1 MRLTKE
7 IKIRIVLLFAKFES
21 VTAVKRALIS
31 EGWKESPADN
41 SIRSV
46 YNRFC
51 QNGSI
56 EDLPRPGR
64 PKIFQETIRKP

>member
-46 YNRFC
+46 
-51 QNGSI
+51 
-56 EDLPRPGR
+56 
-64 PKIFQETIRKP
+64 

>member
-1 MRLTKE
+1 MLLTKE

-31 EGWKESPADN
+31 EGWKESPAYN
-41 SIRSV
+41 SFRSF

-51 QNGSI
+51 QKGSI

-64 PKIFQETIRKP
+64 PKNFQEFRKP